1 MIEVLATT
9 AQSVQGHGFGA
20 WPTKFCSGKWP
31 FYLLAGGSSGLLTIS
46 LKGLA
51 MKAKNWIFLGAGV
64 FMFLLLFQAQAS
76 EPVVVENFFMTEAVS
91 YNPVMVCPKES
102 WPHKDSGECKG
113 LKGQTFQPI
122 RVAEYL
128 QEQCPGAILRSLSP
142 APYTRAA
149 QFGRLF
155 RTVIGNFAI
164 GFEPPIGGCR
174 HAEKA
179 DKKITG

>member
-1 MIEVLATT
+1 
-9 AQSVQGHGFGA
+9 
-20 WPTKFCSGKWP
+20 
-31 FYLLAGGSSGLLTIS
+31 
-46 LKGLA
+46 

-76 EPVVVENFFMTEAVS
+76 EADVVENFFMTEAVS

-102 WPHKDSGECKG
+102 WPYKDSGECRG
-113 LKGQTFQPI
+113 LKGQAFKPI

-142 APYTRAA
+142 APYTWAT
-149 QFGRLF
+149 QFGGLF

-164 GFEPPIGGCR
+164 GFEPPIGGCQ

-179 DKKITG
+179 DKEITGQATAASASPPDAKDMPDDASR

>member
-1 MIEVLATT
+1 
-9 AQSVQGHGFGA
+9 
-20 WPTKFCSGKWP
+20 
-31 FYLLAGGSSGLLTIS
+31 
-46 LKGLA
+46 
-51 MKAKNWIFLGAGV
+51 MKAKNWILMGAGV
-64 FMFLLLFQAQAS
+64 SMFLLLFQAQAA
-76 EPVVVENFFMTEAVS
+76 EPAVVENFFMTEAVS

-102 WPHKDSGECKG
+102 WPYKDSGECRG
-113 LKGQTFQPI
+113 LNRGQTFKPI

-142 APYTRAA
+142 TPYTSAA
-149 QFGRLF
+149 RYGGLF

-179 DKKITG
+179 DAQIPGQAKAASASPPSAKDIPDDAGR